1 MSQIPFTVSARTA
14 KLIGQENF
22 SNAEGAIIELVKN
35 TYDADSQYCFILFE
49 NIGTLNATIYIIDF
63 GCGMNDTTIQN
74 CWMTIGTDDKLFNIK
89 SDNGRIKTG
98 AKGIGRFALNRLGNY
113 TTMYT
118 VPEKSQT
125 SGSSFS
131 TIFFAAL
138 ILFAIPLAVSS
149 FITNGLNSSIA
160 ISLGSPH

>member
-14 KLIGQENF
+14 KLIGLENF

-118 VPEKSQT
+118 VPY
-125 SGSSFS
+125 SF
-131 TIFFAAL
+131 FHKAQVQLLYLYLYHAY
-138 ILFAIPLAVSS
+138 APVSS
-149 FITNGLNSSIA
+149 DTPSRDYVLHILHQ
-160 ISLGSPH
+160 P